1 MDVDVEGIIQCI
13 KQGDENGVQMQL
25 QEFNKQVAS
34 HNPPYPSPHSFSCR
48 LIPKT
53 TYLLVLTP
61 QYAQCFFFDAEERER
76 RRVS

>member
-34 HNPPYPSPHSFSCR
+34 HNPPLSLPT
-48 LIPKT
+48 LIFMQVNSKNNISSGFNPT
-53 TYLLVLTP
+53 VRPVLLL
-61 QYAQCFFFDAEERER
+61 
-76 RRVS
+76 